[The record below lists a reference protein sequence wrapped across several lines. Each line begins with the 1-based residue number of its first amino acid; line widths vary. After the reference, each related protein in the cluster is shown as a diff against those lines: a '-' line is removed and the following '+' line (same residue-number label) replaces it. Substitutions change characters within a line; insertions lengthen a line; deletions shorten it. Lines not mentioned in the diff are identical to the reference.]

1 MMPAKEVKLLRAGFW
16 LRRFQKELR
25 DQGTPFI
32 ELEWREG
39 VDLWPRYAAWTH
51 IGRISAEYNG
61 SEWILSLALPE
72 AKYFATYAD
81 WAECL
86 YGPIR
91 TGYSIEEAA
100 SVFWLRKL
108 LKDDD
113 PPQIDVDALDRVAE
127 RRKTLRKPTRIEMAL
142 FYLALAI
149 GLPLF
154 SWWVI
159 AADFP
164 LAGAAIGTVAVGV
177 LSVVGSL
184 WRVHR
189 RRKKLGYTSRKK
201 EG

>member
-51 IGRISAEYNG
+51 IGRILAEYNG

-86 YGPIR
+86 YGPTR
-91 TGYSIEEAA
+91 TGYSIEESAA
-100 SVFWLRKL
+100 VFWLRKL
-108 LKDDD
+108 LKDED
-113 PPQIDVDALDRVAE
+113 PPQINVDALDRVAE

-159 AADFP
+159 VADFP

-184 WRVHR
+184 WRIHW
-189 RRKKLGYTSRKK
+189 RRKKLGYTSKKK